1 MGQDRWVSDLIMGT
15 SQIVPRLFSAAWT
28 LVWGR
33 MLSSVRDAREPPETV
48 SWIQPI
54 CGGGRGGMEGAG
66 YLLGVLFQTHWAEVR
81 DLQPQQRWGKR
92 PGSHRGH
99 HPEWQLDHNLWSNI
113 ARVQRIEPQEI
124 HCTMRHPG
132 LCRDPP
138 PRLKLL
144 EFSGWKPL

>member
-54 CGGGRGGMEGAG
+54 CGGGGGNGRCWLPAG
-66 YLLGVLFQTHWAEVR
+66 CSVSDTLGRSKGPAATAEMG
-81 DLQPQQRWGKR
+81 QK
-92 PGSHRGH
+92 
-99 HPEWQLDHNLWSNI
+99 
-113 ARVQRIEPQEI
+113 AREPQ
-124 HCTMRHPG
+124 G
-132 LCRDPP
+132 AP
-138 PRLKLL
+138 PRVAA
-144 EFSGWKPL
+144 